1 MSRRRYQMMPAS
13 TPMATNIGRQV
24 NLGMIHAHSSM
35 VTGAALL
42 ASREMMAHRR
52 PRVFAGANSLTIA

>member
-1 MSRRRYQMMPAS
+1 M
-13 TPMATNIGRQV
+13 NIGRQV
-24 NLGMIHAHSSM
+24 NLGMIHAHRSM

-42 ASREMMAHRR
+42 ASKEMMAHRR